1 LDEDR
6 EPIEPITVDESKEDA
21 AVRYVIERERRLGR
35 EARDTRRRPGAPDIE
50 SGDRMIELKVVGRWL
65 RTRGVLLFTPGQIR
79 KAEQQADYYVY
90 IVENLDQGDPSKFE
104 VRVLHGDDLRR
115 LCAGAKQ
122 QRVYV
127 PVHVGDYA
135 KLPRLDE

>member
-21 AVRYVIERERRLGR
+21 AVRYVIEREQRLGR

-65 RTRGVLLFTPGQIR
+65 RRAPLGVRRFADSAADGQ
-79 KAEQQADYYVY
+79 
-90 IVENLDQGDPSKFE
+90 S
-104 VRVLHGDDLRR
+104 
-115 LCAGAKQ
+115 
-122 QRVYV
+122 
-127 PVHVGDYA
+127 
-135 KLPRLDE
+135 